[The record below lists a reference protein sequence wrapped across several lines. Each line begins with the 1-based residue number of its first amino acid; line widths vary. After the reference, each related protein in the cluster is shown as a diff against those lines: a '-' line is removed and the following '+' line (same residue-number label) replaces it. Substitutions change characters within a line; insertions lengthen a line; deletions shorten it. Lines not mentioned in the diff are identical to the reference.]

1 MNGRPLCV
9 SQMRDG
15 GNAVCVTSIYASKFQ
30 QASPAA
36 ASILC
41 IKIRVKPTEVETQKS
56 LYSGGVVLFSPTSVR
71 LFY

>member
-41 IKIRVKPTEVETQKS
+41 IKIRDSSHGSAPPEIFLCHVATPQN
-56 LYSGGVVLFSPTSVR
+56 R
-71 LFY
+71 